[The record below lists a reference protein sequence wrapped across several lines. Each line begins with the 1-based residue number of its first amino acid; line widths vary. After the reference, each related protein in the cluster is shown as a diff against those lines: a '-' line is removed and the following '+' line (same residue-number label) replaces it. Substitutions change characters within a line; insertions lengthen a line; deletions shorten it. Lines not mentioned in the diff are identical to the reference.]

1 MSTTLSY
8 VTDKRTTQRVDP
20 NNYVVIENNFL
31 VDGNLNKKSLKIQKG
46 LSYSV
51 NRRTD
56 HTMAK
61 RRKGQTMI
69 YKTYTKH

>member
-1 MSTTLSY
+1 
-8 VTDKRTTQRVDP
+8 
-20 NNYVVIENNFL
+20 VIENNFL

>member
-20 NNYVVIENNFL
+20 HNYVVIENNFL
-31 VDGNLNKKSLKIQKG
+31 GDGNPNKKSLKIQKG